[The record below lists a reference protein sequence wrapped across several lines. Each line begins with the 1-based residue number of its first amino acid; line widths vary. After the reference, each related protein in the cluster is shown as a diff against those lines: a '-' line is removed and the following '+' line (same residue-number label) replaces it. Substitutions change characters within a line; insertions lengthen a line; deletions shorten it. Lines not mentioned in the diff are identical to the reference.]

1 MFQFGGSLLEV
12 IIYLLCVATSTLCAY
27 LLARAYRRA
36 RSKLL
41 VWSSLCFAL
50 LAVNNLLLA
59 LDVLVLP
66 DNIDLTIPRVLSTL
80 LAVSVMLYGFI
91 WES

>member
-1 MFQFGGSLLEV
+1 MFPFAGSLFEV
-12 IIYLLCVATSTLCAY
+12 AIYLLCVATSMLCAY

-41 VWSSLCFAL
+41 VWSSLCFAF

-66 DNIDLTIPRVLSTL
+66 VEIDLTMPRVFTTL

>member
-1 MFQFGGSLLEV
+1 MFPFGGSLLEV
-12 IIYLLCVATSTLCAY
+12 SIYLLCVATSTLCAY

-66 DNIDLTIPRVLSTL
+66 DIDLAMPRIFVTL